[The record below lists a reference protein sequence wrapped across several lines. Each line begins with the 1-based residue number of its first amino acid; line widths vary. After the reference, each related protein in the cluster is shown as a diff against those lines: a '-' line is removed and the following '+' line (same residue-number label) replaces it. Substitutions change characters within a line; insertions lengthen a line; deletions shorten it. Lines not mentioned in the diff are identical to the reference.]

1 MTALSPFQI
10 LPMLIV
16 EKVIEC
22 LEGFPRNGFDADISR
37 DVDGYNKAKRVKEL
51 LWVSERWRVAA
62 FSTICDNCEINFDNS
77 SKGYSVRYPPFPAG
91 FPFPQSRA
99 EMLVKRVV
107 VMVSSQCD
115 ICDEK
120 SRCIHFR
127 PNLKLPVFPSAATL
141 MVCLDKDTTA
151 SYDEQELTPKGVLG
165 AKRKSIVTF
174 ARALRRLTPA
184 ATGLGITFYSYSS
197 ADYLHGRL
205 RNLLISELCC
215 GTFTRLY
222 AESLTGYPLL
232 SFKLPVMSGL
242 TSITHGFHSAC
253 IPFAILANRNAG
265 TLQNLILLPETEND
279 WRALIY
285 GGTQTPVVYNSLT
298 SLFLNFDSDLQEE
311 SWAAIEDVVSFPALR
326 KLDIVDNYPL
336 DDDLLFRGNGRTLQ
350 SLTIPPN
357 MVIRNT
363 LRRFGVL
370 ERSGVTRMDSI
381 TIKYEFARYDALVVG
396 LDDDSIERQVHRM
409 VEVATRFTLEDDTG
423 DGHVFRAL
431 FTAPRTA
438 TVQHLKIRDPTLDD
452 RDIIEIISALPSLVS
467 LTCTVLLPMPNIE
480 AIPAREHPSSLLA
493 EYHHLSGSFIKLA
506 LYKNEGDDENGNV
519 VDLDGLAKEIAHIV
533 VQLAVLCPNF
543 RHVDNLKGMHK
554 AFSREIAKAMTH
566 QPYLPYADSLR
577 RLIFP
582 DYL

>member
-127 PNLKLPVFPSAATL
+127 PNLKLPVFPPAATL

-197 ADYLHGRL
+197 ADYLH
-205 RNLLISELCC
+205 ED
-215 GTFTRLY
+215 
-222 AESLTGYPLL
+222 
-232 SFKLPVMSGL
+232 
-242 TSITHGFHSAC
+242 
-253 IPFAILANRNAG
+253 
-265 TLQNLILLPETEND
+265 D

-336 DDDLLFRGNGRTLQ
+336 DDDLLFR
-350 SLTIPPN
+350 
-357 MVIRNT
+357 
-363 LRRFGVL
+363 
-370 ERSGVTRMDSI
+370 
-381 TIKYEFARYDALVVG
+381 
-396 LDDDSIERQVHRM
+396 
-409 VEVATRFTLEDDTG
+409 
-423 DGHVFRAL
+423 
-431 FTAPRTA
+431 
-438 TVQHLKIRDPTLDD
+438 
-452 RDIIEIISALPSLVS
+452 
-467 LTCTVLLPMPNIE
+467 
-480 AIPAREHPSSLLA
+480 
-493 EYHHLSGSFIKLA
+493 
-506 LYKNEGDDENGNV
+506 
-519 VDLDGLAKEIAHIV
+519 
-533 VQLAVLCPNF
+533 
-543 RHVDNLKGMHK
+543 
-554 AFSREIAKAMTH
+554 
-566 QPYLPYADSLR
+566 
-577 RLIFP
+577 
-582 DYL
+582 